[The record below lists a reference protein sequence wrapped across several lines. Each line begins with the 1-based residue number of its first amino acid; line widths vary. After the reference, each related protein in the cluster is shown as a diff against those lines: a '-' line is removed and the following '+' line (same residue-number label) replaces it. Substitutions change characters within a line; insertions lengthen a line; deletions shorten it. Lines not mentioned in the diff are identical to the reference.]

1 MSVESIIQ
9 SALANNPI
17 QMKKDFEEEI
27 AGRVQTA
34 LETKYQEM
42 VDAQES
48 VEESVEEDL
57 EEGKVKE
64 EDDAEDQEDQEDE
77 DDEDEDDDNDDEV
90 VDEMK
95 KLHASSCGKME
106 MYKKVHEKYGCSKE
120 KFEGL
125 YAQYCK

>member
-48 VEESVEEDL
+48 VEEDL

-64 EDDAEDQEDQEDE
+64 EDDAEDQEDEDDEDE
-77 DDEDEDDDNDDEV
+77 DEDEDDDNDDEV
-90 VDEMK
+90 VGEMK

>member
-48 VEESVEEDL
+48 VEEDL

-64 EDDAEDQEDQEDE
+64 EDDVEDQEDE
-77 DDEDEDDDNDDEV
+77 DDEDDDNDDEV

>member
-48 VEESVEEDL
+48 VEEDL

-64 EDDAEDQEDQEDE
+64 EDDVEDQEDEDDE

-106 MYKKVHEKYGCSKE
+106 MYKKVHEKYGYSKE

>member
-48 VEESVEEDL
+48 VEEDL

-64 EDDAEDQEDQEDE
+64 EDDVEDQEDEDDE

>member
-17 QMKKDFEEEI
+17 QMKRDFEEEI

-48 VEESVEEDL
+48 VEEDL

-64 EDDAEDQEDQEDE
+64 EDDVEDQEDE

>member
-48 VEESVEEDL
+48 VEEDL

-64 EDDAEDQEDQEDE
+64 EDDVEDQEDE